1 MSPVIGETFRQLT
14 GIVGQVGPLEIIDVV
29 IVAAILYQLLRLVR
43 GTQATQLLVGLV
55 LLALLGV
62 ASVQLHLLLLSWLF
76 QNAASVIVIA
86 LIVLFQPE
94 LRRVLDQIG
103 RLGRHPLASYASY
116 NRQLFNRAIAES
128 IRAAER
134 LSARRVGALIA
145 FEREVGLED
154 YAETGVRLNSEL
166 SAELLHTIFFPNS
179 PLHDGAVIV
188 RGTTVLA
195 AGCLLPLPEEGSV
208 RERLGTRHRAAIGLS
223 LVSDALLL
231 VVSEETGG
239 ISVVENGTITR
250 NLDAEGLRRR
260 LTGSLEAAK
269 PNGGRRSVLGW
280 RMTKSEHEMAG
291 R

>member
-1 MSPVIGETFRQLT
+1 MMNMVSEAIHQLWIAVSRLGPV
-14 GIVGQVGPLEIIDVV
+14 EIIDVV
-29 IVAAILYQLLRLVR
+29 IVAIILYQLLRLVR
-43 GTQATQLLVGLV
+43 GTQATQLIVGIA

-62 ASVQLHLLLLSWLF
+62 ASVQLHLVLLSWLF

-94 LRRVLDQIG
+94 LRRMLDQ
-103 RLGRHPLASYASY
+103 LGRVPHLGRPLTSY
-116 NRQLFNRAIAES
+116 NRQIFGQAVAEA

-134 LSARRVGALIA
+134 LSARKVGALIV

-154 YAETGVRLNSEL
+154 YVETGVRLNAKL
-166 SAELLHTIFFPNS
+166 SAELLQTIFFPSS

-188 RGTTVLA
+188 RGAEVVA

-223 LVSDALLL
+223 LVSDALILI
-231 VVSEETGG
+231 VSEETGG

-250 NLDAEGLRRR
+250 NLDPDALRHRMS
-260 LTGSLEAAK
+260 GGLEASS
-269 PNGGRRSVLGW
+269 PSNGRRQILRLKIQRG
-280 RMTKSEHEMAG
+280 THELA
-291 R
+291 RR